1 MFALSSIHNL
11 PGIFHCRFPG
21 TKFYKTGQARTKH
34 DIFNDTIANNIA
46 LGEEVIDKHSLQH
59 AAMVANIDEY
69 IVSLPLGYNTKIGQN
84 GTGLSA
90 GQKQR
95 ILIARAVYKNPDIL
109 LFDEATSA
117 LDAKNERI
125 IIENLNHFFIAENL
139 GSRITIYSP
148 ESGKLSFTRL
158 LRPNTIIQADSLLME
173 IRPENQLYT
182 ASMSIAA
189 KDRARIKLGQDVT
202 INMNDFPKEEF
213 GSLIAEVVTKP
224 IVNNINNTAV
234 ISIQLRNND
243 TTNFHKYIYMEAD
256 TNGGVGEITI
266 GEKRLIRV
274 FLGW

>member
-125 IIENLNHFFIAENL
+125 IIENLNHFFKGKTVVVIAHRLSTVKNADKIIVLEKGEIVEEGTHSEL
-139 GSRITIYSP
+139 VGIRGTYYSLV
-148 ESGKLSFTRL
+148 K
-158 LRPNTIIQADSLLME
+158 
-173 IRPENQLYT
+173 NQLE
-182 ASMSIAA
+182 
-189 KDRARIKLGQDVT
+189 LG
-202 INMNDFPKEEF
+202 N
-213 GSLIAEVVTKP
+213 
-224 IVNNINNTAV
+224 
-234 ISIQLRNND
+234 
-243 TTNFHKYIYMEAD
+243 
-256 TNGGVGEITI
+256 
-266 GEKRLIRV
+266 
-274 FLGW
+274 